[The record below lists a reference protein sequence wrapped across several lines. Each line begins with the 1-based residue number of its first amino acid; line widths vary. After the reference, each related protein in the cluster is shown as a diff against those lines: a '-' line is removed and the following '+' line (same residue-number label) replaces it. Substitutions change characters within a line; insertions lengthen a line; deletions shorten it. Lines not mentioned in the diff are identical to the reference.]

1 MKDWYLKMMI
11 ESHRDGRIDDRNNY
25 AKMAGLNTMEMMEL
39 CGKQKKTHKAHGCK
53 YWFMGEC
60 YD

>member
-39 CGKQKKTHKAHGCK
+39 CGK
-53 YWFMGEC
+53 
-60 YD
+60 